1 MAKIKSL
8 IYREW
13 VLTKRTLFLGL
24 VAAVPMLM
32 LGVTVGNGFRN
43 GSFDGNERM
52 HTMLAQTGY
61 VPYVFMVAFF
71 LIVVTQNGA
80 AIYQSDIKANWTR
93 YSMTL
98 PTDTKCRA
106 FAHTLFLLLRII
118 AAFLISLFAGAAITA
133 AFGKPF
139 RAALAADIGLWICIS
154 LLEVC
159 AEEFFRG
166 RAKDMIAY
174 KKQTTSR
181 FHGNVRTADRKI
193 YRIQKRGAAVYYSR
207 FYRIDCSDLFDRKAK
222 SRQFKTCIRGHDEC
236 REQYTRNWYRTV
248 FSFCAGFSCRHLSIS
263 P

>member
-13 VLTKRTLFLGL
+13 VLTKKTLLIGL
-24 VAAVPMLM
+24 AAAIPMLM

-43 GSFDGNERM
+43 GSFDRNERM

-71 LIVVTQNGA
+71 LIVVAQNGA

-98 PTDTKCRA
+98 PADSKSRA
-106 FAHTLFLLLRII
+106 LAHTLFLLLRII

-174 KKQTTSR
+174 KKQTNTMAGVFAGAGVVVGLFMAR
-181 FHGNVRTADRKI
+181 MTRRTGGAQQADFMETFGPLIEKYTAFRNAVQPFIIPVFIGLIVLI
-193 YRIQKRGAAVYYSR
+193 YLIVKRNLDSLKHA
-207 FYRIDCSDLFDRKAK
+207 
-222 SRQFKTCIRGHDEC
+222 
-236 REQYTRNWYRTV
+236 
-248 FSFCAGFSCRHLSIS
+248 
-263 P
+263 